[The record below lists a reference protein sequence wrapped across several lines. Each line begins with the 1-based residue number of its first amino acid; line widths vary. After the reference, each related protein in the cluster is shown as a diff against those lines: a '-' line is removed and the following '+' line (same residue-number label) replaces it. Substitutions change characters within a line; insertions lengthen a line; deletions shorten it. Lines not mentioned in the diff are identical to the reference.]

1 MDVLIVLAPIAVGV
15 ALVLYFANRL
25 VEAVRGTARAVG
37 LSSFLISVVF
47 IGFDP
52 ENLGVGAAGTYE
64 GVAGIALG
72 SIIGAA
78 MVAIALALGITA
90 LLAPLEFEEAPK
102 RILALPV
109 LAVLLFGFVALDGRI
124 SRPDGAVLLAG
135 YAVAVMSVLFL
146 DRRGAIISG
155 PSGEG
160 PESKNSVDSVGSNHR
175 MNRWK
180 AFGLLALSLGGI
192 TAGSAL
198 IVGGSETIIERLGI
212 TDTLYG
218 MTILAFVISVE
229 EVAREA
235 PAALRGQPE
244 ISLGNVVGSA
254 FAFFLMNAGVIALV
268 RPIPVEAAVLRFHL
282 PMAIVTTAYVA
293 GIVALTRRVS
303 RRAGL
308 VLVIAYSAFV
318 VGSYFVESAGAGW

>member
-15 ALVLYFANRL
+15 ALVLYFADRL

-37 LSSFLISVVF
+37 VSSFLISVVF

-52 ENLGVGAAGTYE
+52 ENLGVGAVGTYE
-64 GVAGIALG
+64 GVVGIALG

-90 LLAPLEFEEAPK
+90 LLAPLEFEQAPK

-109 LAVLLFGFVALDGRI
+109 LAVLLFGLVALDGRI

-135 YAVAVMSVLFL
+135 YAVAVTSVLFL

-160 PESKNSVDSVGSNHR
+160 PESNASVDSYDSNDR

-192 TAGSAL
+192 AAGSTL

-254 FAFFLMNAGVIALV
+254 LAFFLMNAGVIALV

-282 PMAIVTTAYVA
+282 PMAIVTTVYVA
-293 GIVALTRRVS
+293 GIVVLTRRVS